1 VPTERPNHPVLA
13 DPWTREQIEA
23 AVAPYVHLL
32 SAEQLAWMREQL
44 AETLAT
50 DEHAAKVLRR
60 ARPHL
65 VEESGELGTEL
76 SDEVTPPPG
85 ERHGAG

>member
-1 VPTERPNHPVLA
+1 MASERPNNPLLV
-13 DPWTREQIEA
+13 DPWIKEQIEA
-23 AVAPYVHLL
+23 AVAPYVHVF
-32 SAEQLAWMREQL
+32 SAEQLAWMRQQL

-50 DEHAAKVLRR
+50 DEAAAQLLRR
-60 ARPHL
+60 ARPKL
-65 VEESGELGTEL
+65 VDESGELGREL